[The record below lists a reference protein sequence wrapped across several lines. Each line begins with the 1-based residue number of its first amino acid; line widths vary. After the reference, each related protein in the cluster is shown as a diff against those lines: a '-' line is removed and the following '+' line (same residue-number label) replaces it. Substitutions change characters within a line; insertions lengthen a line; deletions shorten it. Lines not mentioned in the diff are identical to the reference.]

1 MQIVINLTQNVYEK
15 QKVEDNLQI
24 SGTKCIL
31 QKFSLCIILFL
42 TFMALTLKESQ
53 MALFELSCMFREI
66 KTHELSLKPLIK
78 SPISALSPNSLLLF
92 VSEAQPG
99 NDVTCKRSAKGSNFN
114 KDDRALPL

>member
-53 MALFELSCMFREI
+53 MTSFELACMFREI
-66 KTHELSLKPLIK
+66 KTH
-78 SPISALSPNSLLLF
+78 
-92 VSEAQPG
+92 
-99 NDVTCKRSAKGSNFN
+99 
-114 KDDRALPL
+114 